1 MRKVIASEFVSL
13 DGVMEDPSWTFQ
25 FPSEEQPKFKF
36 DELSTSDALLLGRVT
51 YEGFAAA
58 WPHMTEQAGEYA
70 DMMNGYPKFV
80 VSTTLEEPLEWNNS
94 TLIKGNVAE
103 EVSRLKQQ
111 LGKDILIFGSGDLVN
126 TLMRHDLID
135 EYRLM
140 LFPVVVGSGKRL
152 FRNGCDTKALR
163 LVETKTF
170 GSGVV
175 LSYQPAGSEAE
186 GQMETGGE
194 RVRSLRRDGFLSYD
208 VGDQRPGA
216 MSGG

>member
-25 FPSEEQPKFKF
+25 FSSEEQEKFKF
-36 DELSTSDALLLGRVT
+36 DELAASDALLLGRVT

-58 WPHMTEQAGEYA
+58 WPRMTEQAGEYA
-70 DMMNGYPKFV
+70 DMMNGYPKYV
-80 VSTTLEEPLEWNNS
+80 VSETLEEPLGWNNS
-94 TLIKGNVAE
+94 TLIRESVAE

-111 LGKDILIFGSGDLVN
+111 PGKDVLTFGSGELVN
-126 TLMRHDLID
+126 TLMQHDLID

-140 LFPVVVGSGKRL
+140 LFPIVVGSGKRL
-152 FRNGCDTKALR
+152 FRNGSDTKALR

-175 LSYQPAGSEAE
+175 VLSYLPTGSEAE
-186 GQMETGGE
+186 G
-194 RVRSLRRDGFLSYD
+194 
-208 VGDQRPGA
+208 
-216 MSGG
+216 

>member
-1 MRKVIASEFVSL
+1 MIASEFVSL
-13 DGVMEDPSWTFQ
+13 DGIIEDPRWTFR
-25 FPSEEQPKFKF
+25 FTSEEQEKFKF
-36 DELSTSDALLLGRVT
+36 DELAASDALLLGRVT

-58 WPHMTEQAGEYA
+58 WPNMMEQYSGPRRAELGQYS

-111 LGKDILIFGSGDLVN
+111 PGKDILVFGSGDLVN
-126 TLMRHDLID
+126 TLMHHDLIN

-140 LFPVVVGSGKRL
+140 VFPVVVGSGKRL
-152 FRNGCDTKALR
+152 FGDGLETKILR
-163 LVETKTF
+163 LIETKTF

-175 LSYQPAGSEAE
+175 VLYYRPAVEKAE
-186 GQMETGGE
+186 G
-194 RVRSLRRDGFLSYD
+194 
-208 VGDQRPGA
+208 
-216 MSGG
+216 

>member
-25 FPSEEQPKFKF
+25 FSSEEQQKFKF
-36 DELSTSDALLLGRVT
+36 DELAASDALLLGRVT

-58 WPHMTEQAGEYA
+58 WPNMMEQYGGPRRAELGEYA
-70 DMMNGYPKFV
+70 DMMNGYPKYV
-80 VSTTLEEPLEWNNS
+80 VSTTLQEPLEWNNS
-94 TLIKGNVAE
+94 TLIEGDVAE

-111 LGKDILIFGSGDLVN
+111 PGKDILIFGSGDLVN

-140 LFPVVVGSGKRL
+140 VFPVVLGSGKRL
-152 FRNGCDTKALR
+152 FRDGIDKIVLR
-163 LVETKTF
+163 LVDTETF

-175 LSYQPAGSEAE
+175 VLTYRPAGEQGS
-186 GQMETGGE
+186 
-194 RVRSLRRDGFLSYD
+194 
-208 VGDQRPGA
+208 
-216 MSGG
+216 